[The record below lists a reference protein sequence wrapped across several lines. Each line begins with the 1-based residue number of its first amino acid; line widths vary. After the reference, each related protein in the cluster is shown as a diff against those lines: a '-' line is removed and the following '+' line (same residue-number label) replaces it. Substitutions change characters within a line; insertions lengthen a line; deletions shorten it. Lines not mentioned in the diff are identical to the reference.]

1 MHIRFKV
8 LIGFIVVT
16 AISATTMSAGY
27 PTLYSPYSF
36 TIVIP
41 AFAVYGLSL
50 PRPLFQLFASLPVSL
65 AFLISAIPLFKA
77 EKSIGKSFKVISVLI
92 GALSVLY
99 LMASFV
105 YGYKYQGL
113 THTLVICI
121 YNAIFIVALYKL
133 YLANMVEPS
142 LNKAFV
148 FRLTFFVWLG
158 WCAFPWLGEL
168 L

>member
-16 AISATTMSAGY
+16 AISATTMSAGTPHYIRHTLLPLSY
-27 PTLYSPYSF
+27 PRLQF
-36 TIVIP
+36 T
-41 AFAVYGLSL
+41 AS
-50 PRPLFQLFASLPVSL
+50 LFQDPCFSFLHHYQFS

>member
-1 MHIRFKV
+1 MSSQLSARQQCQRGTLHHIRHTLLPLSYPRLQF
-8 LIGFIVVT
+8 T
-16 AISATTMSAGY
+16 ASSKTLVSA
-27 PTLYSPYSF
+27 
-36 TIVIP
+36 
-41 AFAVYGLSL
+41 
-50 PRPLFQLFASLPVSL
+50 FASLPVSL